1 MRRKERMHQYAERIY
16 KLLSRLPATQAN
28 EIECKAMWDNVA
40 LSHLDIANKI
50 MKCSETIEKKE
61 GK

>member
-1 MRRKERMHQYAERIY
+1 MRRKKRMSQYAERIY

-28 EIECKAMWDNVA
+28 EIECKALWDNVA

-50 MKCSETIEKKE
+50 INKE
-61 GK
+61 QKE